1 MTIRLEQAREL
12 LERRNRA
19 FAAAN
24 LDAFLALW
32 SDDCVVEGPE
42 HLLKGKAELGATLE
56 QVWSKVI
63 RPIHMTVHGVAVQGD
78 AIFYEWAFV
87 AEMRANGQRLVQSGM
102 SAHGVN
108 AQGRFTWCREYFDP
122 IHVRRPSAL
131 GLPSVAAAL
140 ESHPRA

>member
-1 MTIRLEQAREL
+1 MTIQLEQACEL

-19 FAAAN
+19 FAAAD
-24 LDAFLALW
+24 LAAFLALW

-42 HLLKGKAELGATLE
+42 HLLKGKAALGATLE

-63 RPIHMTVHGVAVQGD
+63 RPIQMTVHGVAVSGD

-87 AEMRANGQRLVQSGM
+87 AELRSNGERIVQSGM
-102 SAHGVN
+102 TAHGVD
-108 AQGRFTWCREYFDP
+108 AHGRFSWCREYFDP

-131 GLPSVAAAL
+131 GLASVAAAL
-140 ESHPRA
+140 ENHPRA

>member
-1 MTIRLEQAREL
+1 MTILLEQAREL

-19 FAAAN
+19 FAAAD
-24 LDAFLALW
+24 LPAFLALW

-42 HLLKGKAELGATLE
+42 HLLKGKAQLGATLE

-87 AEMRANGQRLVQSGM
+87 AELRSNRERIMQSGM
-102 SAHGVN
+102 TAHGVDS
-108 AQGRFTWCREYFDP
+108 AGRFSWCREYFDP

-131 GLPSVAAAL
+131 GLASVAAAL
-140 ESHPRA
+140 ESPPRT